1 MSGSVYEVVAYIM
14 RYWFVFA
21 MFVILV
27 AVIYASVSEYKQRKY
42 VMAEVGQYVGYL
54 EIESGPE
61 ELIGERLG
69 IREENTVG
77 RLARSDISIDDYSV
91 ARTHALLYKKGEDLF
106 LSPLARAV
114 TMVNGKKI
122 ARPQVLK
129 TGDVVTLGEIDARVF
144 IKRMRLQNDY

>member
-1 MSGSVYEVVAYIM
+1 M

-21 MFVILV
+21 MFVILA
-27 AVIYASVSEYKQRKY
+27 AVVYASVSEYRQRKY
-42 VMAEVGQYVGYL
+42 VMAEVGRYIGYM

-91 ARTHALLYKKGEDLF
+91 AKTHALLYKKGDDLF
-106 LSPLARAV
+106 LSPLGRAV

-122 ARPQVLK
+122 VHPQVLR
-129 TGDVVTLGEIDARVF
+129 TGDVITLGEIDARVF
-144 IKRMRLQNDY
+144 IKRMRLYNDY

>member
-1 MSGSVYEVVAYIM
+1 MSGSMVEVVAYIM

-27 AVIYASVSEYKQRKY
+27 AVIYASVSEYRQRKY
-42 VMAEVGQYVGYL
+42 VMEEVGQYVGYL

-61 ELIGERLG
+61 AFIGERMG

-77 RLARSDISIDDYSV
+77 RLARSDICIEDYSV
-91 ARTHALLYKKGEDLF
+91 AKTHALLYKKGEELF
-106 LSPLARAV
+106 LSPMGRAV

-122 ARPQVLK
+122 AQPQILR
-129 TGDVVTLGEIDARVF
+129 TGDVITLGEIDVRVF
-144 IKRMRLQNDY
+144 IKRTRLQNDY